1 MQRKKLVNDVAD
13 REWSGG
19 GGGGWPQT
27 WKLGRGRR
35 NG

>member
-13 REWSGG
+13 REWIG